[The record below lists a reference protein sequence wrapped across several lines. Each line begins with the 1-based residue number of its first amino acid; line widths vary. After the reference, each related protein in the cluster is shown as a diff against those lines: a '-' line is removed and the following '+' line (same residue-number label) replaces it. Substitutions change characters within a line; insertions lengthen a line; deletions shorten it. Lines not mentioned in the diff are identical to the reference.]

1 MTKINEVVRIKPG
14 ADVEWGIL
22 TQMKILSDFDL
33 KMFPFD
39 SHTLT
44 MAIESVSYRYHDT
57 AVFGP

>member
-1 MTKINEVVRIKPG
+1 MTKINEVVRVKPG

-44 MAIESVSYRYHDT
+44 MAIESVSYR
-57 AVFGP
+57 